1 MRFINLFFT
10 SAFLVAITSVQAQ
23 DLSEANVPESVRS
36 AFSQEFPETQ
46 QSEWELENGS
56 YKVEFKT
63 TDHAENE
70 VWYDASGKQIRWERD
85 IFVDELP
92 TAAVS
97 KIRADYPRYIM
108 EDVKVVVVD
117 GKKTYELEL
126 EERGTGNDVDL
137 RFDEEGNI
145 LDLK

>member
-1 MRFINLFFT
+1 MKFILFFT
-10 SAFLVAITSVQAQ
+10 SAFIVGITSVQAQ
-23 DLSEANVPESVRS
+23 DLSEANVPELVRN

-70 VWYDASGKQIRWERD
+70 VWYDATGKQTRWERD
-85 IFVDELP
+85 IFAEELP

-97 KIRADYPRYIM
+97 KIRTDYPRYII
-108 EDVKVVVVD
+108 EDLKAVVVD
-117 GKKTYELEL
+117 GKTTYELEL

-137 RFDEEGNI
+137 RFDDQGNI
-145 LDLK
+145 LSK